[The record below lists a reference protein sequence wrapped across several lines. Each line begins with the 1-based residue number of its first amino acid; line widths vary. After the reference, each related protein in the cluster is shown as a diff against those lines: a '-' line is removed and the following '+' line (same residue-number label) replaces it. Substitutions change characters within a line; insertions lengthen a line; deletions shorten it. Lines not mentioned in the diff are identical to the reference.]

1 MAYDRIVVIPV
12 SDSFSLVVVS
22 IKSFEQTKSIAQF
35 WEGFG
40 GNIKKVLSL
49 LEGDSS
55 AARRIRA
62 EFNLHA

>member
-1 MAYDRIVVIPV
+1 MICFVANR
-12 SDSFSLVVVS
+12 
-22 IKSFEQTKSIAQF
+22 
-35 WEGFG
+35 G
-40 GNIKKVLSL
+40 GASL